1 MCIIVYT
8 ILYYTDIYYRYGLL
22 VRHWTM
28 RYEAKHAYFKGLA
41 QSMGN
46 FINLPYSLAM
56 RHQQLK
62 CYLSMNGGELPGVG
76 LDVGPDLLQSF
87 IQVYIYIITIIVLV
101 HAGSTMDPMS
111 METKELGCA
120 VSSAFE

>member
-8 ILYYTDIYYRYGLL
+8 ILYYTDIYYRYGPL
-22 VRHWTM
+22 VRHWTI

-56 RHQQLK
+56 RHQQLQ

-76 LDVGPDLLQSF
+76 LDVGPGLLQSF
-87 IQVYIYIITIIVLV
+87 IQVYI
-101 HAGSTMDPMS
+101 
-111 METKELGCA
+111 
-120 VSSAFE
+120 